1 MKDYFNSKKEIITYV
16 TLATIRAYDA
26 VRTVSAD
33 LDEKYNENPLLLDYV
48 IEDMKF
54 ANYLLSEIYP
64 YLEDK
69 V

>member
-26 VRTVSAD
+26 VREVSAD
-33 LDEKYNENPLLLDYV
+33 LDEKYNEDPLLLDYV
-48 IEDMKF
+48 INDMKF
-54 ANYLLSEIYP
+54 ANYLLSEIFP